1 MGYFYSASRN
11 TFFHSDV
18 PYKDIP
24 LDVVAISNALH
35 EQLMIASLKDG
46 KKITTDPSGL
56 PIAIERLT
64 D

>member
-1 MGYFYSASRN
+1 MGYLYSASRS
-11 TFFHSDV
+11 TFFHSDI
-18 PYKDIP
+18 PYKDVP

-46 KKITTDPSGL
+46 KKITANPDGL
-56 PIAIERLT
+56 PMAVERLA